1 MSPLKVRF
9 KPVIWILGDTKAY
22 DDFLEELNIH
32 TYNNFTQYLFWDVLT
47 GLTKLAIIR
56 KHLEKKQEAEKT
68 ERNEE
73 LDNGITEEKPEDLTE
88 SLEKAVLLRLELE
101 FEQFDKSKQQTQLVQ
116 QIKAKYKKVTK
127 TERK

>member
-9 KPVIWILGDTKAY
+9 KQVISILGDTKAY

-56 KHLEKKQEAEKT
+56 KHLEE
-68 ERNEE
+68 
-73 LDNGITEEKPEDLTE
+73 
-88 SLEKAVLLRLELE
+88 
-101 FEQFDKSKQQTQLVQ
+101 
-116 QIKAKYKKVTK
+116 
-127 TERK
+127 

>member
-1 MSPLKVRF
+1 MSPLKVRLI
-9 KPVIWILGDTKAY
+9 PVIWILGDTKTY

-56 KHLEKKQEAEKT
+56 KHLEEQQEAEKT